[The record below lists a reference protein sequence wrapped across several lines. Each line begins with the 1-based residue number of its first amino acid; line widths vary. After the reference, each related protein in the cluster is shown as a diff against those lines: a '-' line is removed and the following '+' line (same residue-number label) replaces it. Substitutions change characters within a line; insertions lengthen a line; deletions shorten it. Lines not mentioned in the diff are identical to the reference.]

1 MVGTKPATA
10 YRYYQTASVAGGLAS
25 SAGWVKLWVGANGL
39 PLKVESE
46 STGSVLG
53 FSSRG
58 KSTVFYD
65 DYGAPVRI
73 VAPI

>member
-1 MVGTKPATA
+1 M
-10 YRYYQTASVAGGLAS
+10 AGGLAS

-53 FSSRG
+53 FSNRG
-58 KSTVFYD
+58 KSTVLYD